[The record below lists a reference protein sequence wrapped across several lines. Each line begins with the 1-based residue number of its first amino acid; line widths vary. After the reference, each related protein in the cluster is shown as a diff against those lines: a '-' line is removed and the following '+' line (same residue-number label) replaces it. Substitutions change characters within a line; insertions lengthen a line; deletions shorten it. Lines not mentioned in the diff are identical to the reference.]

1 MNNVDMAER
10 KMILKLAK
18 NELKKIHTELDTLDW
33 FKPNVASLKLDWINQ
48 KDNFRILNN
57 IINKLEKEQQNG
69 KRKNIYNDR

>member
-1 MNNVDMAER
+1 MAER

-57 IINKLEKEQQNG
+57 IINKLEKE
-69 KRKNIYNDR
+69 

>member
-33 FKPNVASLKLDWINQ
+33 FKPNVANLKLDWINQ

>member
-18 NELKKIHTELDTLDW
+18 NELKKILKELDTLDW
-33 FKPNVASLKLDWINQ
+33 FRPNVASLKLDWINQ

-57 IINKLEKEQQNG
+57 IILKYK
-69 KRKNIYNDR
+69 

>member
-1 MNNVDMAER
+1 MSEEN

-18 NELKKIHTELDTLDW
+18 NELKKIHTELDTVDW

-57 IINKLEKEQQNG
+57 IILKYK
-69 KRKNIYNDR
+69 